1 MINAWCRWCM
11 LLLINMTLKK
21 INILEYAFGEGG
33 HQKAYAVYAF
43 INVDNC
49 ERPLSRPRFGK
60 INFFNL
66 SKDCRMQENVERNG
80 KFTKNTF
87 LECLE

>member
-1 MINAWCRWCM
+1 M

-33 HQKAYAVYAF
+33 GGHQKAYAVYAF

-49 ERPLSRPRFGK
+49 ERPLSASHV
-60 INFFNL
+60 FNNYNSMYKWFVAPL
-66 SKDCRMQENVERNG
+66 V
-80 KFTKNTF
+80 
-87 LECLE
+87 